1 MNLPEDIEKYGKHY
15 SESSFWK
22 KLMKHAKKLGAKTMY
37 MALLLFYAWQSEGV
51 TNKERAMII
60 GALGYLIFPADIIPD
75 FIPAA
80 GYVDD
85 IAALTIAIYKV
96 MRNITPEIK
105 MQAKAKL
112 RELIGD
118 FEEEEIIIDETID
131 EQ

>member
-1 MNLPEDIEKYGKHY
+1 MIWPEDIEKYGKHY
-15 SESSFWK
+15 SDSSFWK
-22 KLMKHAKKLGAKTMY
+22 KLLKHAKKLGAKTMY

-51 TNKERAMII
+51 TNRERAII
-60 GALGYLIFPADIIPD
+60 VGALGYLILPTDLMPD
-75 FIPAA
+75 FIPVA

-96 MRNITPEIK
+96 MRNITPELK
-105 MQAKAKL
+105 AQAEAKL

-118 FEEEEIIIDETID
+118 FDPSEIILDDEID